1 MTKFDIKPTSSETRI
16 HCEMNIVW
24 ILISLIVSLSEASPS
39 ANSRFKPTF
48 KCFGLLC
55 NVKHSSTDPT
65 AAAKAQTASGT
76 IRPRTIAPSKVGAK
90 ETDPCGVKERRTSF
104 IGSFF
109 KLVTQGLLKKVA
121 LPAIVR
127 MSMRA
132 EESER
137 AKRAGKLIKITRA
150 Q

>member
-1 MTKFDIKPTSSETRI
+1 
-16 HCEMNIVW
+16 MNIVW
-24 ILISLIVSLSEASPS
+24 ILISLIVSLSEASPN
-39 ANSRFKPTF
+39 AKVRFKPTF

-55 NVKHSSTDPT
+55 KVGYSST
-65 AAAKAQTASGT
+65 AAAKEQTARGT
-76 IRPRTIAPSKVGAK
+76 IGPRTIAQSKVGAK

-104 IGSFF
+104 IGTFF
-109 KLVTQGLLKKVA
+109 KLVTRGLLKKVA